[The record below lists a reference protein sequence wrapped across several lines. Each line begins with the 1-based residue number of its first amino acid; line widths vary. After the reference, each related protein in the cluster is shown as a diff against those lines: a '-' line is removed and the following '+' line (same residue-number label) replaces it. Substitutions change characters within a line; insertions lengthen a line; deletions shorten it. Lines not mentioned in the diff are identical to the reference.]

1 MNGLIKVITIVRF
14 VAGRVI
20 KPGNQ
25 VMEHSPII
33 MILLITLRSAKKKM
47 FLTPILFAT
56 WVKINKR
63 GNIHKTSLI
72 KNITNKNLN
81 SKPEVIVAIVWK
93 NPCSST
99 TSSQIDIATGIII
112 CSTKIKQRI
121 KIRTWVVFIK
131 WLSMAFKGNI
141 SVAFKS

>member
-25 VMEHSPII
+25 VMEHNPII
-33 MILLITLRSAKKKM
+33 NILLITLRSAKKKM

-63 GNIHKTSLI
+63 GNIHKASLI
-72 KNITNKNLN
+72 TNTVNI
-81 SKPEVIVAIVWK
+81 
-93 NPCSST
+93 NPT
-99 TSSQIDIATGIII
+99 PQLENILLIDWANFDPPATDTQIDNTIGIIM
-112 CSTKIKQRI
+112 CSTKIRLRI
-121 KIRTWVVFIK
+121 NIRI
-131 WLSMAFKGNI
+131 
-141 SVAFKS
+141 